1 MPHALLLMLF
11 ALLFAPASFA
21 ADARGSIENL
31 PVAGTA
37 RVTPDRYAAA
47 AQVAARNA
55 APVEIALTLAGPFEG
70 SRQYITQVNEGAEV
84 PTGSR
89 VTLISDGLLDDSLRA
104 ERWEIM
110 LDRASTGAWR
120 IREVRRAWLCRR
132 GAMTDRFIATPCP

>member
-70 SRQYITQVNEGAEV
+70 SWQYITQVNKGAET
-84 PTGSR
+84 PTASR
-89 VTLISDGLLDDSLRA
+89 VTLVRDGLLDDSVRG
-104 ERWEIM
+104 ERWEIA
-110 LDRASTGAWR
+110 LDSTGTGAWR
-120 IREVRRAWLCRR
+120 IREVRRAWLCWR
-132 GAMTDRFIATPCP
+132 GTNTDRFSASPCR